1 MWKTLHVWVKNSH
14 RLPNVCWGIL
24 HSKQT
29 ILLSLIPDEHPGDVA
44 WENSDATNRFSA
56 KWHLRNKCR
65 NSILMMCC
73 YPDLSSASDWFNK
86 IVNRTKALPKSGKCW
101 SLAWNLCSDVISRGN
116 CSGGITKCHL
126 FSQARQSFFA
136 PTAGPLNLLKGQ
148 RGNGIK
154 TTTKNGHSC
163 KSKT

>member
-101 SLAWNLCSDVISRGN
+101 SLAWNFCAQMSFPGETVLVASQNVSCFLRLGNHSLPRLQAHLIS
-116 CSGGITKCHL
+116 
-126 FSQARQSFFA
+126 
-136 PTAGPLNLLKGQ
+136 
-148 RGNGIK
+148 
-154 TTTKNGHSC
+154 
-163 KSKT
+163 